1 MNKIRLYGDYHTHT
15 IFSSGTKGNLG
26 RHATQTPEESAKKAY
41 LMGLK
46 ELAITDH
53 GLAHYMFGIK
63 RSNLPVLRARIDKL
77 NEEYNDKGLKILMGV
92 EANLLDFNGTVDL
105 DADIMNYLD
114 IVLMGFHYGIKT
126 KNFKEQ
132 MKLSILP
139 QISKPF
145 KKWHEEVTERVTDSY
160 IKAIEKYP
168 IKIITHPG
176 DKIDVNIVRLA
187 KACKEH
193 GVALEIN
200 SSHKNLSVEDLIK
213 IKDIDVGLYLGS
225 DAHRLERVGDI
236 KEALR
241 RADEAQIDIKRIKN
255 IYIE

>member
-1 MNKIRLYGDYHTHT
+1 MNKIKLYADYHTHT

-26 RHATQTPEESAKKAY
+26 RHASQTPEESAKKAFM
-41 LMGLK
+41 MGLK

-92 EANLLDFNGTVDL
+92 EANLLDFDGNVDL
-105 DADIMNYLD
+105 DADILQYLD
-114 IVLMGFHYGIKT
+114 IVIMGFHYGIKT
-126 KNFKEQ
+126 NNFKEQ
-132 MKLSILP
+132 LKLSILP

-145 KKWHEEVTERVTDSY
+145 KKWHAKIIDRVTDSY
-160 IKAIEKYP
+160 IKAINKYP

-176 DKIDVNIVRLA
+176 DKIAVDIVKLA
-187 KACKEH
+187 KACKEK

-200 SSHKNLSVEDLIK
+200 SSHKNLSVDDLIK
-213 IKDIDVGLYLGS
+213 IKDIDVDLYVGS
-225 DAHRLERVGDI
+225 DAHKLERVGDV